1 MASIGEKK
9 ERRAAPPRSQ
19 NSASPGEDELL
30 NTLTSSLP
38 LSRLQPRISWLQWE
52 GRNACQVQVGCRL
65 FVSSVSVTLRVEHR
79 YAEVPRL
86 ITRGVEIHSNENRA
100 ERSSGAASGLA
111 HL

>member
-1 MASIGEKK
+1 MANIGETK

-38 LSRLQPRISWLQWE
+38 LSRLQSGISWLQWE

-65 FVSSVSVTLRVEHR
+65 LCRPSRWPYGWHIAIR
-79 YAEVPRL
+79 EVPRQ
-86 ITRGVEIHSNENRA
+86 ITRGVETHSNENRA
-100 ERSSGAASGLA
+100 ETSSGAASGLA
-111 HL
+111 